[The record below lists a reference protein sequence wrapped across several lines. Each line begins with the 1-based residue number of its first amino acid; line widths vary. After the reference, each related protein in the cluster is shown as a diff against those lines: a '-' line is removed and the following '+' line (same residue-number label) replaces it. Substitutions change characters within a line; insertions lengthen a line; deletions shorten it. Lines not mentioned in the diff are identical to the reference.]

1 MEKHIPTVYYHSGT
15 GNSLTISNKFVY
27 YVEVYRVN
35 KNSFNLES
43 TSYFSISDITNIKQ
57 RTVSILDNGD
67 KIIRELELISAPEQ
81 YLIDNNYI
89 KNEN

>member
-27 YVEVYRVN
+27 HVEVYRIN
-35 KNSFNLES
+35 KNSYNLES

-89 KNEN
+89 KK